1 MKYSV
6 RFPSGI
12 IQKKFH
18 ESLEIIP
25 AKIQDEIMEAIEV
38 LADDPRPAGEPKIKP
53 PLIVYQ
59 YAAQFRLK
67 IRNYR
72 VLYDVDDK
80 LRIVWIFDVR
90 KRNERTYEKIRR

>member
-6 RFPSGI
+6 RFPSETL
-12 IQKKFH
+12 QKKFH
-18 ESLEIIP
+18 KALEIIP
-25 AKIQDEIMEAIEV
+25 PKIQDEIMKGIEA
-38 LADDPRPAGEPKIKP
+38 LADHPRPAGEPKLKP

-59 YAAQFRLK
+59 YAAQYRLK

-80 LRIVWIFDVR
+80 QRIVWIFDVR
-90 KRNERTYEKIRR
+90 KRNERTYG

>member
-6 RFPSGI
+6 RFPSKS

-18 ESLEIIP
+18 KALEIIP
-25 AKIQDEIMEAIEV
+25 PKIQDEIMEAVEG
-38 LADDPRPAGEPKIKP
+38 LSDNPRPTGEPKIKP

-59 YAAQFRLK
+59 YTAQYRLK

-80 LRIVWIFDVR
+80 QRIVWIFDVR
-90 KRNERTYEKIRR
+90 KRNERTYG

>member
-6 RFPSGI
+6 RFPAES

-18 ESLEIIP
+18 KALEIIP
-25 AKIQDEIMEAIEV
+25 PKIQDEIMMAIEA
-38 LADDPRPAGEPKIKP
+38 LADNPRPAGEPKIKP
-53 PLIVYQ
+53 PLVVYQ
-59 YAAQFRLK
+59 YAAQYRLK

-80 LRIVWIFDVR
+80 QRIVWIFDVR
-90 KRNERTYEKIRR
+90 KRNERTYTR

>member
-6 RFPSGI
+6 RFPSEA

-18 ESLEIIP
+18 KALEIIP
-25 AKIQDEIMEAIEV
+25 
-38 LADDPRPAGEPKIKP
+38 PKIKP
-53 PLIVYQ
+53 PLFVYQ
-59 YAAQFRLK
+59 CAAQYRLK

-80 LRIVWIFDVR
+80 ERIVWIFDVR
-90 KRNERTYEKIRR
+90 KRNERTYG

>member
-6 RFPSGI
+6 RFPSESV
-12 IQKKFH
+12 QKKFH
-18 ESLEIIP
+18 KTLEVIP
-25 AKIQDEIMEAIEV
+25 PRIQDEIMEGIEG
-38 LADDPRPAGEPKIKP
+38 LADCPRPAGEPKIKP

-59 YAAQFRLK
+59 YAAQYRLK

-80 LRIVWIFDVR
+80 QKIVWIFCVR
-90 KRNERTYEKIRR
+90 KRNERTYG

>member
-6 RFPSGI
+6 RFPAES

-18 ESLEIIP
+18 KALGIIP
-25 AKIQDEIMEAIEV
+25 PKIQDEIMEAIEG
-38 LADDPRPAGEPKIKP
+38 LADNPRPAGEPKIKP

-59 YAAQFRLK
+59 YAAQYRLK
-67 IRNYR
+67 IRNCR

-80 LRIVWIFDVR
+80 RRIVWIFDVR
-90 KRNERTYEKIRR
+90 KRNERTHNR

>member
-6 RFPSGI
+6 CFPSET
-12 IQKKFH
+12 IQKKLH
-18 ESLEIIP
+18 KALDIIP
-25 AKIQDEIMEAIEV
+25 PKIHDEIMEGIES
-38 LADDPRPAGEPKIKP
+38 LADNPRPAGEPKIKP

-59 YAAQFRLK
+59 YAAQYRLK

-80 LRIVWIFDVR
+80 QRIVWIFDVR
-90 KRNERTYEKIRR
+90 KRNERTYE

>member
-1 MKYSV
+1 MKYGV
-6 RFPSGI
+6 LFPSET

-18 ESLEIIP
+18 KALEIIP
-25 AKIQDEIMEAIEV
+25 SKIQDEIMEGIEG

-59 YAAQFRLK
+59 YAAQYRLK

-80 LRIVWIFDVR
+80 QRIVWIFNVR
-90 KRNERTYEKIRR
+90 KRNERTL

>member
-6 RFPSGI
+6 RFPSES
-12 IQKKFH
+12 IQKKFQKA
-18 ESLEIIP
+18 LELIP
-25 AKIQDEIMEAIEV
+25 DKIQDEIMEAIEG
-38 LADDPRPAGEPKIKP
+38 LSDNPRPAGEPKMKP

-59 YAAQFRLK
+59 YAAQYRLK

-80 LRIVWIFDVR
+80 QRRVWIFDVR
-90 KRNERTYEKIRR
+90 KRNERTYG

>member
-6 RFPSGI
+6 RFPSEA
-12 IQKKFH
+12 IQKKFLKA
-18 ESLEIIP
+18 LEIIP
-25 AKIQDEIMEAIEV
+25 PKIQDEIMEAIEG
-38 LADDPRPAGEPKIKP
+38 LSDHPRPTGEPKLKP

-59 YAAQFRLK
+59 YAAQYRLK

-80 LRIVWIFDVR
+80 QRIVWIFDVR
-90 KRNERTYEKIRR
+90 KRNERTYT

>member
-6 RFPSGI
+6 RFPAES

-18 ESLEIIP
+18 KALEIIP
-25 AKIQDEIMEAIEV
+25 PKIQDEIMEAIEG
-38 LADDPRPAGEPKIKP
+38 LADNPRPAGEPKIKP

-59 YAAQFRLK
+59 YAAQYRLK

-80 LRIVWIFDVR
+80 QRIVWIFDVR
-90 KRNERTYEKIRR
+90 KRNERTYTR

>member
-6 RFPSGI
+6 RFPSET

-18 ESLEIIP
+18 KALEMILS
-25 AKIQDEIMEAIEV
+25 KIQDEIMEGIEG
-38 LADDPRPAGEPKIKP
+38 LAENPRPAGEPKIKA

-59 YAAQFRLK
+59 YAAQYRLK

-80 LRIVWIFDVR
+80 QRTVWIFDVR
-90 KRNERTYEKIRR
+90 KRNERTYG

>member
-6 RFPSGI
+6 RFPSET
-12 IQKKFH
+12 IQRKFH
-18 ESLEIIP
+18 KALEIIP
-25 AKIQDEIMEAIEV
+25 PKIQDEIMGGIED
-38 LADDPRPAGEPKIKP
+38 LADNPRPAGGPKIKP

-59 YAAQFRLK
+59 YVAQYRLK

-80 LRIVWIFDVR
+80 QRIIWVFDVR
-90 KRNERTYEKIRR
+90 KRNERTYG